1 MKINKNIFL
10 LFLAL
15 LVDLLVV
22 FTLKVIFK
30 RKRPAH
36 NRSDMALTVKV
47 DQHSFPSGHATRAVM
62 VALLLIAKFELTGKL
77 QAAVFIWMVA
87 VPVSRILLGRHHVLD
102 VTAGIIFGVMEYL
115 FILNYLWMSQQTCMD
130 LLQPIHED
138 LHL

>member
-1 MKINKNIFL
+1 
-10 LFLAL
+10 
-15 LVDLLVV
+15 
-22 FTLKVIFK
+22 
-30 RKRPAH
+30 
-36 NRSDMALTVKV
+36 MALTVKV

-62 VALLLIAKFELTGKL
+62 VALLLIAKFELTGKV
-77 QAAVFIWMVA
+77 QAAVLIWMVA

-102 VTAGIIFGVMEYL
+102 VSAGIIFGVMEYL

>member
-1 MKINKNIFL
+1 M
-10 LFLAL
+10 
-15 LVDLLVV
+15 V

-77 QAAVFIWMVA
+77 QAAVLIWMVA

-115 FILNYLWMSQQTCMD
+115 LILNYLWMSQQTCMD